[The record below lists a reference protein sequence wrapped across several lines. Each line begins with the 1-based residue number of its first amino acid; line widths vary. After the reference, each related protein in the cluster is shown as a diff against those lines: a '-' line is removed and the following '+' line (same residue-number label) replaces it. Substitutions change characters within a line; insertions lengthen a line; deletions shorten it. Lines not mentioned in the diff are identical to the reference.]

1 MGESQGAPHLNL
13 LQVLESPAQDRTF
26 ALFSTASLEKPRLIP
41 SCNQR
46 RNWTLANF
54 EKNQANLREIY
65 GCSNKH
71 LQEPETIILVPISQE
86 GARELKLYGTT

>member
-1 MGESQGAPHLNL
+1 M
-13 LQVLESPAQDRTF
+13 
-26 ALFSTASLEKPRLIP
+26 LITL
-41 SCNQR
+41 
-46 RNWTLANF
+46 WTLANF